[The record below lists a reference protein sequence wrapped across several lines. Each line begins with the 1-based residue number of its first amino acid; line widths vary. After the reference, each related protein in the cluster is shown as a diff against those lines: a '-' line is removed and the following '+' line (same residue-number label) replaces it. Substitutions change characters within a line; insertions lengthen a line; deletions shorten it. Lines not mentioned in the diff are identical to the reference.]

1 MSGGPARD
9 VGNRTSHAYTGAF
22 DLGRHAETF
31 EAKDFA
37 MNHPE
42 TTELTAPAAVD
53 PMPLLNRL
61 LDNVGLVVLGKPDVI
76 RLAVVALLAEGHVLI
91 EDVPGVG
98 KTLLA
103 RALATSIHCTFR
115 RLQFTPDL
123 LPSDI
128 LGSSVYNTA
137 TGEFVFK
144 EGPIF
149 ANVILADEINRTTPR
164 TQSALLEA
172 MGDRQVSVEGKTY
185 PLAPPFV
192 VLATQNPYEFE
203 GTYVLPESQL
213 DRFMIRIKMGYPI
226 RSEERRVLSSHRAG
240 EPVENLRPVLT
251 GEDVLALQRAVRTV
265 RVDDSISD
273 YLLDIVHA
281 TRRAEELHVGV
292 STRGALTLYRAA
304 QSLALVSGRDFVV
317 PDDVKTLAV
326 PVLAHR
332 VLGKSFLQAGE
343 FGAAEAVIRDLV
355 DRVKVPS

>member
-1 MSGGPARD
+1 MNSPQTSEVSAPD
-9 VGNRTSHAYTGAF
+9 V
-22 DLGRHAETF
+22 D
-31 EAKDFA
+31 
-37 MNHPE
+37 
-42 TTELTAPAAVD
+42 EL
-53 PMPLLNRL
+53 MLMLSRL
-61 LDNVGLVVLGKPDVI
+61 LENIGSVVLGKPEVI
-76 RLAVVALLAEGHVLI
+76 KLAVVALLAEGHVLI

-103 RALATSIHCTFR
+103 RAMAASIDCSFR
-115 RLQFTPDL
+115 RIQFTPDL

-128 LGSSVYNTA
+128 LGSSVYNAA

-144 EGPIF
+144 TGPVF

-172 MGDRQVSVEGKTY
+172 MSDSQVSVEGKTY
-185 PLAPPFV
+185 TLDPPFI

-213 DRFMIRIKMGYPI
+213 DRFLIRLRMGYPL
-226 RSEERRVLSSHRAG
+226 RSEERKVLSSHRAG
-240 EPVENLRPVLT
+240 EPVESLRPVLT
-251 GEDVLALQRAVRTV
+251 AEDVLQLQHAVRAV
-265 RVDDSISD
+265 RVDDAIAD

-281 TRRAEELHVGV
+281 TRKGEDLHVGV

-304 QSLALVSGRDFVV
+304 QSLALVTGRDYVV

-332 VLGKSFLQAGE
+332 VVGKSFLQAGE
-343 FGAAEAVIRDLV
+343 FGAAEAIIRDLV
-355 DRVKVPS
+355 DRLPVPS